1 MSQRFPGLEPCKSRD
16 QILEEFSGCFL
27 LIASLL
33 LLCNKSPLHPLPQK
47 LHCLPMPSTKSEPSR
62 SPIFSAI
69 QTNLANL
76 LGSLPTWIPSL
87 TNSVFPRTWT
97 TSSISNHRNH
107 YWTKC
112 WRSMYCLN
120 CLKTRTKTSS
130 EVLNWTMN
138 LRHPQLHETG
148 GLQSIELSELT
159 WILSKESLESRA
171 SCRMVFYQVAPCPFW
186 DTSIEAEQHGN
197 NYSNSLLSLARLHS
211 KPTKLAPNVATRTF
225 KLTQNPQLQCF
236 LNPRCFGLSPWS
248 LSFQL
253 LLRHRLLIIAVEI
266 APIPFSHLHRRLNG
280 LHGNIH
286 KVCRRNKIHFVLA
299 WYNTWQ
305 ARWHSEGTLT
315 FPFNPL
321 YRSRV

>member
-1 MSQRFPGLEPCKSRD
+1 MQKPWSNLRGIFRMFPSDCFSRPALQEKSAPSPTPFCTASQC
-16 QILEEFSGCFL
+16 
-27 LIASLL
+27 
-33 LLCNKSPLHPLPQK
+33 LPQN
-47 LHCLPMPSTKSEPSR
+47 LNPPR

-171 SCRMVFYQVAPCPFW
+171 SCRMVFYQVAPCP
-186 DTSIEAEQHGN
+186 
-197 NYSNSLLSLARLHS
+197 
-211 KPTKLAPNVATRTF
+211 
-225 KLTQNPQLQCF
+225 
-236 LNPRCFGLSPWS
+236 
-248 LSFQL
+248 
-253 LLRHRLLIIAVEI
+253 LLRHQ
-266 APIPFSHLHRRLNG
+266 HRSG
-280 LHGNIH
+280 T
-286 KVCRRNKIHFVLA
+286 
-299 WYNTWQ
+299 TWEQ
-305 ARWHSEGTLT
+305 L
-315 FPFNPL
+315 
-321 YRSRV
+321 